1 MFHNSDFNQLVLK
14 IAALLFAVTIHE
26 VAHGFV
32 AYRLGDNTAKLAG
45 RLTLNPIKH
54 LDLFGSCIL
63 PLILAVSGSPF
74 LFGYA
79 KPVPV
84 NFNKIGY
91 FKKDIIYVASA
102 GVAANICL
110 AVFAGIFFQIMSS
123 IKPLW
128 YNLFFGSVLL
138 DLYYLLAYSVMINAV
153 LAVFNLIP
161 IPPLDGSR
169 ILSALLPAEMK
180 IYFAK
185 IERFGMLI
193 LLLLLITDTFN
204 RFISFFLIPLIDLL
218 LGR

>member
-1 MFHNSDFNQLVLK
+1 MFHNSDFNLLVLK

-54 LDLFGSCIL
+54 LDFFGSCIL
-63 PLILAVSGSPF
+63 PLILAVFGSPF

-91 FKKDIIYVASA
+91 FKKNIIYVASA

-110 AVFAGIFFQIMSS
+110 AIFAGIFFQIMSS

-138 DLYYLLAYSVMINAV
+138 DLYYLLAYSVMINTV

-193 LLLLLITDTFN
+193 LLLLLMTDTFN

>member
-14 IAALLFAVTIHE
+14 IIALLFAATIHE

-32 AYRLGDNTAKLAG
+32 AYKLGDNTAKLAG

-54 LDLFGSCIL
+54 LDIFGSCIL
-63 PLILAVSGSPF
+63 PLILALSGSPF

-91 FKKDIIYVASA
+91 FKKHIIYVALA
-102 GVAANICL
+102 GVTANICL
-110 AVFAGIFFQIMSS
+110 AILAGILFQLMSN
-123 IKPLW
+123 IGLPW
-128 YNLFFGSVLL
+128 NIFLL
-138 DLYYLLAYSVMINAV
+138 GPVIYDFYYLLAYTVMINSV

-169 ILSALLPAEMK
+169 IIYALLPAEMK
-180 IYFAK
+180 NSFAK

-193 LLLLLITDTFN
+193 ILLLLMTDSFN
-204 RFISFFLIPLIDLL
+204 KFISFFLIPLINFL
-218 LGR
+218 LGK